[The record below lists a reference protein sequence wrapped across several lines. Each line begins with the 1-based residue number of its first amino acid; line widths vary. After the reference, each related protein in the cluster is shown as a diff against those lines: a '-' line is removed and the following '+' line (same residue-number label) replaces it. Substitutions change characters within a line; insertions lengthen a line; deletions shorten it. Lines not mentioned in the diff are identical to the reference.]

1 MLKVSGSESFRND
14 LACRQAGCTEVTS
27 KGLPARTSLF
37 AQIFEQNRQGR
48 IGVGASTGYCAKHAK
63 KSEKERALAVALKLH
78 SLKGDAFAK
87 LAALPENAERIA
99 AADKVKSEREAAR
112 VAARLEAAAEA
123 AAEAEATAVAEAE
136 AEASAEAASTQA
148 EARKPR
154 ARSRKAVS

>member
-87 LAALPENAERIA
+87 LAALPENADRIA
-99 AADKVKSEREAAR
+99 AADKVKSAREAAR
-112 VAARLEAAAEA
+112 VAARLEA